1 MSVAPE
7 FPPVVF
13 IPERARTTR
22 STASRRSDRPWLQL
36 VPDCHVA
43 DRERVIDTG
52 VPMAAVLGAVPAE
65 QSALAPMRLTQRGTV
80 VASLAVGLLGG
91 VMLLVAYLSWPAATA
106 PAVPAAVTN
115 SVVTVQPGDTLWSIA
130 HAVAPNRDPR
140 AVVADLQSRNH
151 LSDVVL
157 SPGQTLKVG

>member
-13 IPERARTTR
+13 IPERARTAR
-22 STASRRSDRPWLQL
+22 PTASRRSDRPWLQL
-36 VPDCHVA
+36 VPDCHVVA
-43 DRERVIDTG
+43 PERVIDTG
-52 VPMAAVLGAVPAE
+52 APMAAVIGAQLAAQPAI
-65 QSALAPMRLTQRGTV
+65 APLRLTRRGTV

-91 VMLLVAYLSWPAATA
+91 VMLLVAYLSWPAATV
-106 PAVPAAVTN
+106 PAVPAAVPN

-130 HAVAPNRDPR
+130 QAVAPNRDPR

-151 LSDVVL
+151 LSDVGL

>member
-7 FPPVVF
+7 LPPVVF

-22 STASRRSDRPWLQL
+22 PTASPRSDRPWLQL
-36 VPDCHVA
+36 VPDCHVVA
-43 DRERVIDTG
+43 PERVIDTG
-52 VPMAAVLGAVPAE
+52 APVGALIGPQSADR
-65 QSALAPMRLTQRGTV
+65 SALAPMRLTRRGTV

-91 VMLLVAYLSWPAATA
+91 VMLVVAYLSLPAATER
-106 PAVPAAVTN
+106 AVPAAVPN
-115 SVVTVQPGDTLWSIA
+115 SVVTVQSGDTLWSIA
-130 HAVAPNRDPR
+130 QSVAPNRDPR

-151 LSDVVL
+151 LSDVAL